1 MGWDYTVSS
10 TFVTQ
15 NFLAFRDHLKTQ
27 GLLYGLGPKD
37 LENLGAT
44 TWSLKIVS
52 NSTSSYSH
60 ISAPMLFF
68 DPYFWLVW
76 LLDYN

>member
-37 LENLGAT
+37 LKNLGAT

-52 NSTSSYSH
+52 NSTSSYSY
-60 ISAPMLFF
+60 ISVPMLFF